1 MPYKFGE
8 YVSTYVDPQSVRI
21 SEALRGRFM
30 ENFKA
35 QDQLSMAVDQMK
47 AALPFE
53 KDVEKKKLLQQ
64 EIDDKLTI
72 LSQRGD
78 YENLGFPVHNLAK
91 DFTERYNPIKEN
103 YDRYQTALNDL
114 SEQYKKGDINSED
127 YSYATSYIT
136 KGYKGFEVDPTTG
149 KPKEGTMF
157 SAPTIYK
164 DPKLMDRIKE
174 RLEILYEKT
183 ISQKN
188 GTVGMDANGVWSI
201 RSGSSVTQIPETD
214 VMDVYNQVIQEPDVE
229 MYLNQRADM
238 KTYAANQSGVTN
250 NILQDKISNNNEA
263 IKQLNDAINSGKYS
277 AADNKTMAN
286 QLNALTEENTNL
298 GKALTDPKLA
308 DNYVSSM
315 FREDILAPVKA
326 YALKK
331 AGVRKQETERFYEND
346 YAFFKQNRQ
355 WAHEAEMLR
364 QEAIYSQDEVTAQ
377 EDVSGKT
384 TDEKNQYIKDAQVSI
399 EALRKEAGGNITDE
413 RKAQINAQIA
423 EYQSE
428 INRVYGQIKT
438 AADKSISMGDLDKI
452 DKTTFDVLRE
462 MYPQASSGELYLL
475 SQRTFD
481 KPGEDDYNAFVYAF
495 DTKYGLGAFD
505 KYSKDSKFSV
515 YPVSGSGASGSAG
528 GLGQDLFSM
537 SYRKSQGDTE
547 FTGYSNSSVV
557 GLAQYMQGKLNTS
570 INNTFKEM
578 KTSYLYTNYLET
590 GDATRN
596 KQLQNGL
603 NEHFKPGTAP
613 RQQEN
618 YILPDGSTMTGA
630 QLAAQGYSFQ
640 NWGYNTEMNDYKI
653 TLVKSGEDGG
663 VITAHLD
670 GKQLTSQ
677 SLRAMQQ
684 DPAVV
689 LGGKIRAHDMR
700 DNGATSTIP
709 DATIGG
715 EPVNI
720 VVTSTGGGDNPYIS
734 FTYKD
739 GSPYFPNDKPGLVK
753 MKIDDAYIQT
763 MINTGLL
770 KFGNPE

>member
-149 KPKEGTMF
+149 KAKEGTMF

-164 DPKLMDRIKE
+164 DPKLMDKIKE

-250 NILQDKISNNNEA
+250 NILQDKINNNNEA

-277 AADNKTMAN
+277 AADNKTMAT

-481 KPGEDDYNAFVYAF
+481 RPGEQDYMDFVAAF
-495 DTKYGLGAFD
+495 DNKYGSGEFD
-505 KYSKDSKFSV
+505 RYSTGSKFYKTS
-515 YPVSGSGASGSAG
+515 SSSKIQEELEAAKANANKSAG
-528 GLGQDLFSM
+528 YEKYKMGSEYFGFSEFM
-537 SYRKSQGDTE
+537 SGR
-547 FTGYSNSSVV
+547 
-557 GLAQYMQGKLNTS
+557 LNEQVD
-570 INNTFKEM
+570 NTFKEM

-590 GDATRN
+590 GDANRN

-618 YILPDGSTMTGA
+618 YILPDGTTKTGGE
-630 QLAAQGYSFQ
+630 LAADGYKFQ

-653 TLVKSGEDGG
+653 TLVKSGEEGG

>member
-149 KPKEGTMF
+149 KAKEGTMF

-164 DPKLMDRIKE
+164 DPKLMDKIKE

-277 AADNKTMAN
+277 AADNKTMAT

-481 KPGEDDYNAFVYAF
+481 RPGEQDYMDFVAAF
-495 DTKYGLGAFD
+495 DNKYGSGEFD
-505 KYSKDSKFSV
+505 RYSTGSKFYKTS
-515 YPVSGSGASGSAG
+515 SSSKIQEELEAAKANANKSAG
-528 GLGQDLFSM
+528 YEKYKMGSEYFGFSEFM
-537 SYRKSQGDTE
+537 SGR
-547 FTGYSNSSVV
+547 
-557 GLAQYMQGKLNTS
+557 LNEQVD
-570 INNTFKEM
+570 NTFKEM

-590 GDATRN
+590 GDANRN

-618 YILPDGSTMTGA
+618 YILPDGTTKTGGE
-630 QLAAQGYSFQ
+630 LAADGYKFQ

-653 TLVKSGEDGG
+653 TLVKSGEEGG

>member
-1 MPYKFGE
+1 
-8 YVSTYVDPQSVRI
+8 
-21 SEALRGRFM
+21 M

-136 KGYKGFEVDPTTG
+136 KGYKGFEIDPTTG

-188 GTVGMDANGVWSI
+188 GTVGIDANGVWSI
-201 RSGSSVTQIPETD
+201 RSGSSVTQIPEKD

-250 NILQDKISNNNEA
+250 NILQDKINNNNEA

-277 AADNKTMAN
+277 AADNKTMTN

-355 WAHEAEMLR
+355 WAHEAEMKR
-364 QEAIYSQDEVTAQ
+364 QEAIYNQTEVTAQ

-384 TDEKNQYIKDAQVSI
+384 VNEKNQYIKDAQLSI
-399 EALRKEAGGNITDE
+399 EALRKEAGTNVSPN
-413 RKAQINAQIA
+413 RKA
-423 EYQSE
+423 E
-428 INRVYGQIKT
+428 INREIAQYQDEISRVYNQIKT
-438 AADKSISMGDLDKI
+438 AADNSISMDDLYRSDR
-452 DKTTFDVLRE
+452 KTFELLKE

-475 SQRTFD
+475 AQRTFD
-481 KPGEDDYNAFVYAF
+481 TPGEQDYIDFVAAF
-495 DTKYGLGAFD
+495 DNKHGTGAFE
-505 KYSKDSKFSV
+505 KHGKTFVKQPIVTKHSAEEKAMAAGMALAGAEYTYSGITGFQDNMRMELSSLSGK
-515 YPVSGSGASGSAG
+515 VSN
-528 GLGQDLFSM
+528 Q
-537 SYRKSQGDTE
+537 
-547 FTGYSNSSVV
+547 
-557 GLAQYMQGKLNTS
+557 
-570 INNTFKEM
+570 FKEM

-596 KQLQNGL
+596 AQLQNGL
-603 NEHFKPGTAP
+603 NEYFKPGKSP
-613 RQQEN
+613 RTSEV
-618 YILPDGSTMTGA
+618 YRLPDGTTMTGEK
-630 QLAAQGYSFQ
+630 LAAAGYKFQ
-640 NWGYNTEMNDYKI
+640 DWGHNMEMNDYQVV
-653 TLVKSGEDGG
+653 LVKSGKNGKDGD
-663 VITAHLD
+663 VITAHLN

-677 SLRAMQQ
+677 SLRDMQG
-684 DPAVV
+684 DPAVI
-689 LGGKIRAHDMR
+689 LGGKVRSHELYSS
-700 DNGATSTIP
+700 GATSTIT
-709 DATIGG
+709 DATIQGR
-715 EPVNI
+715 PVDI
-720 VVTSTGGGDNPYIS
+720 TVTSTGGTDLPYLS
-734 FTYKD
+734 FAYKD
-739 GSPYFPNDKPGLVK
+739 GSPVFPIPNETSLVK
-753 MKIDDAYIQT
+753 MKINDPNVQA
-763 MINTGLL
+763 LL
-770 KFGNPE
+770 TANLLQFGNATE

>member
-1 MPYKFGE
+1 
-8 YVSTYVDPQSVRI
+8 
-21 SEALRGRFM
+21 
-30 ENFKA
+30 
-35 QDQLSMAVDQMK
+35 MAVDQMK

-149 KPKEGTMF
+149 KAKEGTMF

-164 DPKLMDRIKE
+164 DPKLMDKIKE

-277 AADNKTMAN
+277 AADNKTMAT

-481 KPGEDDYNAFVYAF
+481 RPGEQDYMDFVAAF
-495 DTKYGLGAFD
+495 DNKYGSGEFD
-505 KYSKDSKFSV
+505 RYSTGSKFYKTS
-515 YPVSGSGASGSAG
+515 SSSKIQEELEAAKANANKSAG
-528 GLGQDLFSM
+528 YEKYKMGSEYFGFSEFM
-537 SYRKSQGDTE
+537 SGR
-547 FTGYSNSSVV
+547 
-557 GLAQYMQGKLNTS
+557 LNEQVD
-570 INNTFKEM
+570 NTFKEM

-590 GDATRN
+590 GDANRN

-618 YILPDGSTMTGA
+618 YILPDGTTKTGGE
-630 QLAAQGYSFQ
+630 LAADGYKFQ

-653 TLVKSGEDGG
+653 TLVKSGEEGG

>member
-1 MPYKFGE
+1 
-8 YVSTYVDPQSVRI
+8 
-21 SEALRGRFM
+21 
-30 ENFKA
+30 
-35 QDQLSMAVDQMK
+35 
-47 AALPFE
+47 
-53 KDVEKKKLLQQ
+53 
-64 EIDDKLTI
+64 
-72 LSQRGD
+72 
-78 YENLGFPVHNLAK
+78 
-91 DFTERYNPIKEN
+91 
-103 YDRYQTALNDL
+103 
-114 SEQYKKGDINSED
+114 
-127 YSYATSYIT
+127 
-136 KGYKGFEVDPTTG
+136 
-149 KPKEGTMF
+149 
-157 SAPTIYK
+157 
-164 DPKLMDRIKE
+164 
-174 RLEILYEKT
+174 
-183 ISQKN
+183 
-188 GTVGMDANGVWSI
+188 
-201 RSGSSVTQIPETD
+201 
-214 VMDVYNQVIQEPDVE
+214 
-229 MYLNQRADM
+229 
-238 KTYAANQSGVTN
+238 
-250 NILQDKISNNNEA
+250 
-263 IKQLNDAINSGKYS
+263 
-277 AADNKTMAN
+277 
-286 QLNALTEENTNL
+286 L

-384 TDEKNQYIKDAQVSI
+384 VDEKNQYIKDAQLNI

-413 RKAQINAQIA
+413 RKTQINAQIA

-438 AADKSISMGDLDKI
+438 AADKSISMSDLYKADRE
-452 DKTTFDVLRE
+452 TFEVLKE

-481 KPGEDDYNAFVYAF
+481 KPGEDDYNAFVAAF
-495 DTKYGLGAFD
+495 DNKHGTGEFD
-505 KYSKDSKFSV
+505 KHKVDPKFNIQIGGTSSVSAPAYMGVYTGNTPTIISTINGYLSNKFDSK
-515 YPVSGSGASGSAG
+515 VS
-528 GLGQDLFSM
+528 
-537 SYRKSQGDTE
+537 E
-547 FTGYSNSSVV
+547 
-557 GLAQYMQGKLNTS
+557 
-570 INNTFKEM
+570 TFKEM

-590 GDATRN
+590 GDANRN

-630 QLAAQGYSFQ
+630 QLAAQGYEFQ

-653 TLVKSGEDGG
+653 TLVKPGEGGG